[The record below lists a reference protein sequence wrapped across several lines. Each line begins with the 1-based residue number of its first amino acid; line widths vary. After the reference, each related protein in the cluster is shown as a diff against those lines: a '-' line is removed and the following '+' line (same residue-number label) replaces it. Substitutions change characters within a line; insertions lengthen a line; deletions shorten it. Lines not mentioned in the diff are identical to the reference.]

1 MESSYGHVFLSVFAV
16 FLLSLWFWK
25 RHANALGHFPGP
37 IDWPIVGNVLQ
48 LDMDRARLTMFEW
61 RKKYGP
67 VYKIWLPFGE
77 IVMVS
82 DYDSIHQVLV
92 SRGNV
97 FGDRTK
103 ASFRVKY
110 ITHKDTVLFRDSDV
124 VWKMLRKL
132 SHGYLKQFGSGMSR
146 LETILS
152 QAAVYIVKEFESR
165 QGAPSETLQT
175 LKEAALSS
183 ISVLLL
189 GQAPKPDDEIFVMLM
204 KYEKDFVHYLGIDSF
219 PLIILDIFPFLINVP
234 CSKFAEVKDFV
245 RYQDQCWEKIKEMQR
260 YSTHESLTKVLLDNV
275 GEGGLTERQAALTS
289 LSLIFAGVLTTSVT
303 LHMLLNT
310 LAFEVGI
317 QEKIRKEILKILSDA
332 KSSVVTLEHRSQMP
346 YLQATLLE
354 CLRHYTTATLGGIS
368 HIAKEDTE
376 LDGYGPMP
384 KGTMVMINTWA
395 LHHDESFWDEPYKF
409 HPDRFLEDS
418 GDLLSADH
426 PNRKHLLPFGAGP
439 RVCLGETFAMAR
451 LFSSRPEF
459 SHHSC
464 SRS

>member
-1 MESSYGHVFLSVFAV
+1 MV
-16 FLLSLWFWK
+16 
-25 RHANALGHFPGP
+25 R
-37 IDWPIVGNVLQ
+37 
-48 LDMDRARLTMFEW
+48 DRPRLTMLEW

-67 VYKIWLPFGE
+67 VYTIRLPFGK
-77 IVMVS
+77 IIMAS

-92 SRGNV
+92 SRGTV

-103 ASFRVKY
+103 AWFRGRYV
-110 ITHKDTVLFRDSDV
+110 THYDTVLFRQSDV

-165 QGAPSETLQT
+165 QCAPSETLQT

-189 GQAPKPDDEIFVMLM
+189 GQAPRPDEEIFQMLM
-204 KYEKDFVHYLGIDSF
+204 KYEKDFVHYLGMESF
-219 PLIILDIFPFLINVP
+219 PLLILDTFPFLVNAP
-234 CSKFAEVKDFV
+234 CSKFAEVKEFV
-245 RYQDQCWEKIKEMQR
+245 RYQDQCWVKIKDTQR
-260 YSTHESLTKVLLDNV
+260 YSIHESLTKVLLDNV

-310 LAFEVGI
+310 LAFEVDI
-317 QEKIRKEILKILSDA
+317 QENIRKEIFKILSHP
-332 KSSVVTLEHRSQMP
+332 KSSNVTLEHRSRMP

-354 CLRHYTTATLGGIS
+354 CLRHYTTATLGGIP
-368 HIAKEDTE
+368 HIAIEDTH
-376 LDGYGPMP
+376 LDGYGPVP
-384 KGTMVMINTWA
+384 KGTMAMINTWA
-395 LHHDESFWDEPYKF
+395 LHHDESFWEEPYKF
-409 HPDRFLEDS
+409 RPDRFLDEA

-451 LFSSRPEF
+451 LFLSSRPEL
-459 SHHSC
+459 SHHSS
-464 SRS
+464 SRG